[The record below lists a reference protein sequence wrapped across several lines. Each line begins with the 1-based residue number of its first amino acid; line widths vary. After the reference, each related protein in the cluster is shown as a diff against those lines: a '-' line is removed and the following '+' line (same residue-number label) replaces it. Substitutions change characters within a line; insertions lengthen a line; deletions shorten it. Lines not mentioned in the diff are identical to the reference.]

1 MIRAAALNV
10 RSVFRVNRQFNR
22 SMSSYLAA
30 IDEGTS
36 STRFVISD
44 KDGKIIAT
52 KQKELTQHHPHAGH
66 SEHDATEIW
75 DLTKECITQCMAEAN
90 LTAKDIASVG
100 ITNQRETTVV
110 WNKLTGKPYH
120 HAIVWNDNRT
130 SDICKR
136 LMANSASPFWKGEEH
151 SLNMYKDI
159 TGLPLAPYFSVTKL
173 IYLLETVPGLRKDAE
188 DGVALFGTIDSWLIY
203 NLTGGKS
210 HVTDVSNASRTLL
223 MDLKTCKWSP
233 ELLKEFN
240 VPEQMLPAIVPS
252 AGNAGTITGVKAL
265 QDVMV
270 GGILGDQQAA
280 LFGQAC
286 FSHKDIKVTYG
297 TGAFLLMNTGND
309 IVHSTH
315 GLLTTV
321 AYQLAPDEPPTYAL
335 EGSVAY
341 AGATMQWCRDSLG
354 LMTDTA
360 TEAELAARRTCTVD
374 IDDHALME
382 SELNM
387 KAEEEEEVY
396 FVPAFSGLFAPYW
409 RSDARGLIAGFT
421 AHHTKDHFIRAALE
435 SAAYS
440 VMDVIRAMHKDI
452 SFVTPSSTA
461 HPTVQQ
467 AASAHSDASVVKVDG
482 GMTLNSYLM
491 QFQANLLNAN
501 VRVPKDSNNM
511 TAMGALYAA
520 GIGCGM
526 FPRHA
531 DSAQGSKGF
540 REELGGLWKVKQEFE
555 PHISESRRQAKIV
568 NWHKAI
574 ERSSGWVDK

>member
-1 MIRAAALNV
+1 MIRAAAFRV
-10 RSVFRVNRQFNR
+10 RSACRASPQLNRNF
-22 SMSSYLAA
+22 SYLAA

-36 STRFVISD
+36 STRFVIAD
-44 KDGKIIAT
+44 KHGKIVAS

-75 DLTKECITQCMAEAN
+75 DLTKKCIEQCMAEAN

-110 WNKLTGKPYH
+110 WNKVTGKPYH

-130 SDICKR
+130 SAICKR
-136 LMANSASPFWKGEEH
+136 LMSNSSSPFWKGEEH
-151 SLNMYKDI
+151 GLNMYKDI
-159 TGLPLAPYFSVTKL
+159 TGLPLAPYFSATKL
-173 IYLLETVPGLRKDAE
+173 MYLLETVPGLRKDAE

-223 MDLKTCKWSP
+223 MDLKSCSWSP
-233 ELLKEFN
+233 ELLQEFN
-240 VPEQMLPAIVPS
+240 IPAAMLPKIVPS
-252 AGNAGTITGVKAL
+252 AGDAGTISGVPAL
-265 QDVMV
+265 KDVMV

-280 LFGQAC
+280 LFGQTC
-286 FSHKDIKVTYG
+286 FNYKDIKVTYG
-297 TGAFLLMNTGND
+297 TGAFLLMNTGTD
-309 IVHSTH
+309 IVQSTH

-321 AYQLAPDEPPTYAL
+321 AYQLGPDEPPTYAL

-354 LMTDTA
+354 LMVNTA
-360 TEAELAARRTCTVD
+360 TEAEVAARRTAVID
-374 IDDHALME
+374 IDDHAAME
-382 SELNM
+382 SEL
-387 KAEEEEEVY
+387 EEEPEEEVY

-452 SFVTPSSTA
+452 SFSTPSTTT
-461 HPTVQQ
+461 HPTLQQ
-467 AASAHSDASVVKVDG
+467 EASAHADSSDVKVDG
-482 GMTLNSYLM
+482 GMTLNKYLM
-491 QFQANLLNAN
+491 QFQSNLLNAN
-501 VRVPKDSNNM
+501 VRVPEDSSNM

-526 FPRHA
+526 FSRQP
-531 DSAQGSKGF
+531 DGVGGKKGF
-540 REELGGLWKVKQEFE
+540 REELGGLWRVKQEFN

-574 ERSSGWVDK
+574 ERSSGWNSSK

>member
-1 MIRAAALNV
+1 
-10 RSVFRVNRQFNR
+10 
-22 SMSSYLAA
+22 MSNFLAA

-44 KDGKIIAT
+44 KHGKIIAT

-75 DLTKECITQCMAEAN
+75 NLTRNCIEQCMAEAN

-110 WNKLTGKPYH
+110 WNKLSGKPYH
-120 HAIVWNDNRT
+120 NAIVWNDNRT
-130 SDICKR
+130 SAICHR
-136 LMANSASPFWKGEEH
+136 LMSNTASPYWKGEEH
-151 SLNMYKDI
+151 GLNMYKEV
-159 TGLPLAPYFSVTKL
+159 TGLPLAPYFSATKL
-173 IYLLETVPGLRKDAE
+173 MFLLETVPGLRQDAE

-210 HVTDVSNASRTLL
+210 HVTDVSNASRTLM
-223 MDLKTCKWSP
+223 MDLKTCSWCP

-240 VPEQMLPAIVPS
+240 IPAQMLPTIVPS
-252 AGNAGTITGVKAL
+252 AGNAGNITAVPAL
-265 QDVMV
+265 KDVMV

-280 LFGQAC
+280 LFGQTC
-286 FSHKDIKVTYG
+286 FSYKDIKVTYG
-297 TGAFLLMNTGND
+297 TGAFLLMNTGTN
-309 IVHSTH
+309 IVQSTH

-321 AYQLAPDEPPTYAL
+321 AYQLSPDETPTYAL

-354 LMTDTA
+354 LMADTS
-360 TEAELAARRTCTVD
+360 TEAELAARSTCAVD
-374 IDDHALME
+374 IDDHAMME
-382 SELNM
+382 SEL
-387 KAEEEEEVY
+387 EEDADEEVY

-421 AHHTKDHFIRAALE
+421 AHHTKEHFIRAALE

-452 SFVTPSSTA
+452 SFSTPSSST
-461 HPTVQQ
+461 HTTVQQ
-467 AASAHSDASVVKVDG
+467 AACSHSDASVVKVDG
-482 GMTLNSYLM
+482 GMTHNKYLM
-491 QFQANLLNAN
+491 QFQSNLLNAN
-501 VRVPKDSNNM
+501 VCVPKDSSNM

-526 FPRHA
+526 FSRYP
-531 DSAQGSKGF
+531 DGNVGGQKGF
-540 REELGGLWKVKQEFE
+540 REELGGLWKVKQEFS
-555 PHISESRRQAKIV
+555 PHISDSRRHAKIT
-568 NWHKAI
+568 NWHKAV
-574 ERSSGWVDK
+574 ERSCGWVDK